1 MTLDDRLRTV
11 LGVAVDGERAA
22 LAQYRQLVDLLGSGG
37 TVADGQLVASAF
49 LRLSVLSRRLPA
61 AERVAILREP
71 GLRLRTASLVA
82 QLCEG
87 DVTVG
92 EAAIDAAA
100 LNAADW
106 DAVIPMLR
114 NGLSD
119 RAQARRAAL
128 SVEAPVEA
136 TVEASAE
143 AKSGEDTPS
152 GDEGVLLLEPDA
164 AIPGPEASETPAARP
179 EEKPE
184 PAPASQQARPKAQK
198 RPEPQRAPSA
208 QWRRRGDGKTGTA
221 DIASL
226 VQRIEDY
233 REQRASRA
241 APASDE
247 VARTVG
253 EIRPATVDCR
263 IGPDCRIGW
272 AGSLPSLFTGL
283 AFSAAEEAEARID
296 RRTAIALRRQQVV
309 RSGEALIEGA
319 PAMQGRWRLDAVPR
333 FDEGG
338 RFLGHHARLTRQPEK
353 KEESDTRG
361 DEIRQALHEL
371 RTPLGAIQ
379 GFAEIIQ
386 QQLFGEVPNRYRA
399 QAADIAAES
408 ARLLAG
414 LEEIERLV
422 RMRKGRTALKEG
434 ETALAAM
441 LGQLVDQFASI
452 EQGNGAK
459 FVLDA
464 PGADVVVPVA
474 EGEAETMLWRLLATL
489 SAAADPGERLDVVLH
504 DGGQAQLSITLPRAL
519 HDKALFDAEIGISER
534 GEPMLGMLGAG
545 FTMRLVAA
553 EVRAAGG
560 SFSHDDECVLVRLP
574 LAREQGA
581 PQSAN
586 AA

>member
-128 SVEAPVEA
+128 SVEAPV
-136 TVEASAE
+136 VASAE
-143 AKSGEDTPS
+143 DTSGEDAPT
-152 GDEGVLLLEPDA
+152 GDEGVLVLEPDA
-164 AIPGPEASETPAARP
+164 AISGPQASEEPAARP
-179 EEKPE
+179 EERRE
-184 PAPASQQARPKAQK
+184 PAPAPQQARPNAQN

-208 QWRRRGDGKTGTA
+208 QWRRRGDDKTGTA

-247 VARTVG
+247 VAQTVG

-272 AGSLPSLFTGL
+272 AGSMPSLFTGL
-283 AFSAAEEAEARID
+283 AFSASEDAEARID
-296 RRTAIALRRQQVV
+296 RRTATALRRQQVV

-399 QAADIAAES
+399 QAAEIAAES

-434 ETALAAM
+434 ETAMAAM

-474 EGEAETMLWRLLATL
+474 ESEAETMLWRLLATL
-489 SAAADPGERLDVVLH
+489 SAAADPSERLDVVLH

-519 HDKALFDAEIGISER
+519 RDKALFDAEIGISER

-574 LAREQGA
+574 LARQEGA